1 MQEIDIPLALFPV
14 LRMLGFIPHVP
25 LLVDPP
31 FHQCTLRYT
40 HWQRLVGGR
49 AGINRLGMT
58 EVGMY
63 AVTFSVGGNR

>member
-14 LRMLGFIPHVP
+14 LRILGFIPHIH

-31 FHQCTLRYT
+31 FHRRTPICT

-49 AGINRLGMT
+49 AEISRLGMT
-58 EVGMY
+58 EVGMH